1 MSDNLLA
8 ASPPKPIFTP
18 RQICS
23 FYFKP
28 CLDNEGEPTGYYAR
42 KTCGKCRKHT
52 PQTGY
57 TNLVSMSGPSI
68 LTTRA
73 ICVTLA
79 SPRAEH
85 YCHGYTK
92 LNPIS
97 VTTLTS
103 LMEPLTKAVETTIGE
118 EMPDVTGVTHK

>member
-8 ASPPKPIFTP
+8 ASPPKPTFTP

-57 TNLVSMSGPSI
+57 TNLVSHVRSKHPNYESDMRDASI
-68 LTTRA
+68 AARG
-73 ICVTLA
+73 TLLPWVSQKGSNRFA
-79 SPRAEH
+79 WVRW
-85 YCHGYTK
+85 
-92 LNPIS
+92 
-97 VTTLTS
+97 V
-103 LMEPLTKAVETTIGE
+103 
-118 EMPDVTGVTHK
+118 VTGNLQPTALLL

>member
-8 ASPPKPIFTP
+8 ASPPKPTFTP

-52 PQTGY
+52 SQTGIAASG
-57 TNLVSMSGPSI
+57 TLLPWVSQK
-68 LTTRA
+68 
-73 ICVTLA
+73 A
-79 SPRAEH
+79 SNRFAW
-85 YCHGYTK
+85 
-92 LNPIS
+92 
-97 VTTLTS
+97 VRW
-103 LMEPLTKAVETTIGE
+103 V
-118 EMPDVTGVTHK
+118 VTGNLPLSFCTLN